1 MSQPAP
7 ATSPAMPAAGRD
19 ARASLLA
26 RLARREPLA
35 IDGLPP
41 ALASLGAGQVHVV
54 YALASPA
61 RDALFWQTAAAAL
74 RGAVTVLST
83 REPENLAQTL
93 REHGVD
99 IGKPGAIS
107 AWSNVCTLRALPDRD
122 GVEVLIEA
130 LESLADQCA
139 AQGSQFLIE
148 GAEAFFAWD
157 DASLIAQQGEKLAAW
172 CAQRRYG
179 VLLVTAPPNLA
190 DDREHAAFAVF
201 QARFAGAAQLLQV
214 QGQYHWEVAF
224 WRAGDAVHGSLS
236 LPLRFSAAE
245 NRLTVSGGTFDQSIG
260 EVGRLA
266 PDEDRVIVSQDAMLN
281 ERVLPPAWEIVD
293 NNEAAVA
300 AAHLAVAATVILAFS
315 KRISLD
321 TLAEQVHSLRL
332 QCGEALKIIVR
343 EDAVAMRYE
352 SVILNLGA
360 NRVIHGNRPLAQVEA
375 IVESL
380 QGQIYLRPIP
390 ADYRASI
397 AAVTHGDE
405 TGYVSAAHF
414 IELVHAAV
422 ERSRVIQL
430 PNVLIRLAAL
440 PDVAHVDALKACR
453 VNRAGDIVTA
463 SGDSLYVFFF
473 ACRLADADAVCR
485 RVFAVPLGELFQGEQ
500 RCGDAQSILALLDAL
515 TREIEREMPPDYS
528 GWLAHQQ
535 AAVPQTK
542 PAASAGE
549 AQAASVTPGAVEN
562 GLLPELNAAS
572 APPGQTATKPRAS
585 PRSVPLPFKREDS

>member
-7 ATSPAMPAAGRD
+7 ATSPPMPAAGRE

-61 RDALFWQTAAAAL
+61 RDALFWQTAVAAL
-74 RGAVTVLST
+74 RGPVTVLST
-83 REPENLAQTL
+83 REPENLALTL
-93 REHGVD
+93 REHGIDVA
-99 IGKPGAIS
+99 KPGATS
-107 AWSNVCTLRALPDRD
+107 AWSNVCTLRPLPDRD
-122 GVEVLIEA
+122 GADVLIEA
-130 LESLADQCA
+130 LDALADQCA

-148 GAEAFFAWD
+148 GAEAFFAWG
-157 DASLIAQQGEKLAAW
+157 DASLLARQGEKLAGW

-179 VLLVTAPPNLA
+179 VLIVASPPSLA
-190 DDREHAAFAVF
+190 DDREHAELAVF

-224 WRAGDAVHGSLS
+224 WRAGDAVHGSQS
-236 LPLRFSAAE
+236 LPLRFSAAQS
-245 NRLTVSGGTFDQSIG
+245 RLTVSGGTFDQSTVEAG
-260 EVGRLA
+260 LLA
-266 PDEDRVIVSQDAMLN
+266 PDEDRVIVSQDAVLN
-281 ERVLPPAWEIVD
+281 ERVLPPAWEIVND
-293 NNEAAVA
+293 NEAAVTA
-300 AAHLAVAATVILAFS
+300 ARRAVAATVILAFNRRS
-315 KRISLD
+315 SLD

-343 EDAVAMRYE
+343 EEAVALRYE

-360 NRVIHGNRPLAQVEA
+360 NRVIHGERPLSQVEA

-380 QGQIYLRPIP
+380 QGQVYLRPIP

-414 IELVHAAV
+414 VELVHAAV

-453 VNRAGDIVTA
+453 LTRAGDIVTA

-485 RVFAVPLGELFQGEQ
+485 RVFDVPLGELFQGEQ

-535 AAVPQTK
+535 AAAPPRA
-542 PAASAGE
+542 PAASPDE
-549 AQAASVTPGAVEN
+549 AQAAGVAPPAAEG
-562 GLLPELNAAS
+562 GLLPELNAVS
-572 APPGQTATKPRAS
+572 AQSGQAATKRRAIPR
-585 PRSVPLPFKREDS
+585 PVPLPLKREDG

>member
-7 ATSPAMPAAGRD
+7 APSPAMPAASRD

-74 RGAVTVLST
+74 HGPVTVLST
-83 REPENLAQTL
+83 REPENLALTL

-99 IGKPGAIS
+99 IEKPGATS
-107 AWSNVCTLRALPDRD
+107 AWSNVCTLRPLPDRD

-130 LESLADQCA
+130 LDALADQRA

-148 GAEAFFAWD
+148 GAEAFFAWG
-157 DASLIAQQGEKLAAW
+157 DASLLARQGERLAGW

-179 VLLVTAPPNLA
+179 ILIVTAPPSLA
-190 DDREHAAFAVF
+190 DDREHAELAVF

-224 WRAGDAVHGSLS
+224 WRAGDAVHGSQS

-245 NRLTVSGGTFDQSIG
+245 NRLTVSGGTFDQSVG
-260 EVGRLA
+260 EAGLLA
-266 PDEDRVIVSQDAMLN
+266 PDEDHVIVSQDAVLN
-281 ERVLPPAWEIVD
+281 ERVLPPAWQIVD
-293 NNEAAVA
+293 DNEAAVTA
-300 AAHLAVAATVILAFS
+300 ARRSVAATVILAFG
-315 KRISLD
+315 RGNSLD
-321 TLAEQVHSLRL
+321 TLAGQVHTLRL

-360 NRVIHGNRPLAQVEA
+360 NRVIHGERPLAQVEA

-380 QGQIYLRPIP
+380 QGQVYLRPIP

-414 IELVHAAV
+414 VELAHAAV

-440 PDVAHVDALKACR
+440 SDVAHVDALKACHM
-453 VNRAGDIVTA
+453 NRAGDIVTA

-500 RCGDAQSILALLDAL
+500 RCGDTQSILALLDAL
-515 TREIEREMPPDYS
+515 AREIEREMPPDYS

-535 AAVPQTK
+535 VAAPRTT
-542 PAASAGE
+542 PAAALDE
-549 AQAASVTPGAVEN
+549 AQAASVTPAAAEG
-562 GLLPELNAAS
+562 GLLPGLNAAS
-572 APPGQTATKPRAS
+572 APSGQAVTKPRVS
-585 PRSVPLPFKREDS
+585 PRPVPLPLKR